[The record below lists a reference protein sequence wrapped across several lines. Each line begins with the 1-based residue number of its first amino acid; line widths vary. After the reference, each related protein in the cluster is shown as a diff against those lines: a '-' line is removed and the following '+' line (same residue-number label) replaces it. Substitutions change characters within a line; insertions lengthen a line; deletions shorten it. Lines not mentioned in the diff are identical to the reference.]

1 MPIVR
6 VEWVLSLQWNE
17 GLGEIRTYVQDIY
30 YTYCTCAVLWCFTKS
45 GFLDSLYSVN
55 LCVPFDSKW
64 ISGALFSGVGKATAV
79 SRSLQHYPLSPS
91 LSPSP
96 MQRASLVETD
106 LLYADALWDQE
117 PSDTQEL
124 SFKANDVIEVLDMSD
139 DDWWYGC
146 VGCRSGWFPA
156 SFVRVSMTEDHVPQL
171 TMCVHLSGHCIL
183 CLNDETHATLNQG
196 FSKFCV
202 VCACTRAGSPLLA
215 GHYTSCQLYVECIF
229 YSLCACASTPMSLY
243 LPSPPLLPSIL

>member
-1 MPIVR
+1 MNQR
-6 VEWVLSLQWNE
+6 
-17 GLGEIRTYVQDIY
+17 
-30 YTYCTCAVLWCFTKS
+30 CFVFGSWKGDCSFQKS
-45 GFLDSLYSVN
+45 T
-55 LCVPFDSKW
+55 
-64 ISGALFSGVGKATAV
+64 AL
-79 SRSLQHYPLSPS
+79 PLSPS
-91 LSPSP
+91 LSPP
-96 MQRASLVETD
+96 PLQRASLVETD

-183 CLNDETHATLNQG
+183 RLNDETHATLNQG
-196 FSKFCV
+196 FSMFCV
-202 VCACTRAGSPLLA
+202 VCACTCAGSPLLA
-215 GHYTSCQLYVECIF
+215 GHCTSCQLYVECIF

-243 LPSPPLLPSIL
+243 LPSPSPLHLVVTGRISWRGEWKW